1 MSHRTYLDLRIQGEK
16 QLLVLRGKEK
26 LKSNPEVEIEVIKTE
41 KFPTEIILL
50 DNYCIGK
57 LFFDDLPEEL
67 QPEEIRIDYKEDYAI
82 WFLENTDNGE
92 IKVDYL
98 IKILENLESRPEV
111 EEGNKDHRD
120 WLQFKDVGLLNK
132 LKFWISANIISPTDV
147 VKFEAW

>member
-1 MSHRTYLDLRIQGEK
+1 MSYRTYLDLRIQGEK

-57 LFFDDLPEEL
+57 LFFDDLPDEL

-98 IKILENLESRPEV
+98 INILENLESRPEV
-111 EEGNKDHRD
+111 EEGNKDYRD